1 MKMPSRIALQSP
13 WEGEHEGR
21 PWKLRADDLEVV
33 ASAVKRKATANEIAV
48 LLNVPRLSHPKA
60 VKAFRLLEKAEAEQK
75 AATP

>member
-1 MKMPSRIALQSP
+1 MTLPPRIALQSP

-21 PWKLRADDLEVV
+21 PWKLRADDVEVV
-33 ASAVKRKATANEIAV
+33 ASAVKRQATTNEIAC

-60 VKAFRLLEKAEAEQK
+60 VKAFRLLKQAGVERE

>member
-21 PWKLRADDLEVV
+21 PWKLRADDVEVV
-33 ASAVKRKATANEIAV
+33 AFAVKRQATANEIAA

-60 VKAFRLLEKAEAEQK
+60 VKALRLVQEAEAERARAQ
-75 AATP
+75 